1 MAQFYKDKY
10 KDGAVSEMSTGELK
24 TLTIQAGDEKDM
36 KIIMV
41 TQEEDLIK
49 ILLQHHAKKQ

>member
-1 MAQFYKDKY
+1 
-10 KDGAVSEMSTGELK
+10 MSTGELK